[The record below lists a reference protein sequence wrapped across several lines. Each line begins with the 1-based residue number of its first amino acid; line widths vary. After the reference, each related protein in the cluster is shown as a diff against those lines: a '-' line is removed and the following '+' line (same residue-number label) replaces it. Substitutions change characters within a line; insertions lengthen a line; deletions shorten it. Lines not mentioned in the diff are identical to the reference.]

1 MVLRAGR
8 FCRRLS
14 GLMTVA
20 PPVMKLEVKDKKI
33 IIKQPC
39 EKGLPSVGQP
49 YAHRSSLGGLVCE
62 TCNGAPGDQI
72 SILERIFVEIF
83 ISG

>member
-1 MVLRAGR
+1 M
-8 FCRRLS
+8 
-14 GLMTVA
+14 
-20 PPVMKLEVKDKKI
+20 MKLEVKMI
-33 IIKQPC
+33 IRQPS
-39 EKGLPSVGQP
+39 EPSEALPSVGQP
-49 YAHRSSLGGLVCE
+49 FAHRSSLGGLVCE